1 MRQDAARHAL
11 QEYPRESCGLVVM
24 ADGAARYVPCRNLA
38 EGADHFILDPL
49 DYLQADALG
58 EIVGVVHSH
67 PDAPAEPSQADLDAQ
82 QATGLPWHIVSV
94 PCLKWHS
101 FGDNTAC

>member
-1 MRQDAARHAL
+1 MRAEAAQHAL

-24 ADGAARYVPCRNLA
+24 VNDAARYVPCRNLA
-38 EGADHFILDPL
+38 DGADQFILDPL

-67 PDAPAEPSQADLDAQ
+67 PDAPAEPSQADLEAQ
-82 QATGLPWHIVSV
+82 KATGLPWHIVSV
-94 PCLKWHS
+94 PRLNWHS